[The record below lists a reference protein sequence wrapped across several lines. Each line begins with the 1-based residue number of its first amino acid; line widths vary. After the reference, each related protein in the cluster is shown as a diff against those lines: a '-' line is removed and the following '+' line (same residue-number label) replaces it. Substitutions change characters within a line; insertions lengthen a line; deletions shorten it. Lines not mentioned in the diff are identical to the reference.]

1 MVNGEGLSERS
12 APEIA
17 HGAPESPPEVN
28 KRGCKARTVN
38 ATARPPTQA
47 ALARELGISP
57 AAITKLKGQGMPTH
71 SADAARQ
78 WRAARLHPG
87 RMRADPGPSVATLL
101 QRVHDLADLAMRSAA
116 VGRFDVVAGELRA
129 AMRAVPAEARGQIVL
144 SFDLWRQLVGPHA
157 CAVLDLGA
165 QFDAPDDDTAA
176 MGSDDAAEVGATVY
190 ALACG
195 EAEVR

>member
-1 MVNGEGLSERS
+1 MVNGERQSERS
-12 APEIA
+12 APEST

-28 KRGCKARTVN
+28 KRPSQPRTVN
-38 ATARPPTQA
+38 TTARPPTQA
-47 ALARELGISP
+47 AVARELGISP
-57 AAITKLKGQGMPTH
+57 AAITKLKAQGMPTH

-101 QRVHDLADLAMRSAA
+101 QRVRDLADLAMRSAA

-129 AMRAVPAEARGQIVL
+129 AMRAVPTEARGQLVL
-144 SFDLWRQLVGPHA
+144 SFDLWRQLIGPHA

-165 QFDAPDDDTAA
+165 QFDAPADDTAA
-176 MGSDDAAEVGATVY
+176 MGSDDADEVGTIVY
-190 ALACG
+190 MLAAG